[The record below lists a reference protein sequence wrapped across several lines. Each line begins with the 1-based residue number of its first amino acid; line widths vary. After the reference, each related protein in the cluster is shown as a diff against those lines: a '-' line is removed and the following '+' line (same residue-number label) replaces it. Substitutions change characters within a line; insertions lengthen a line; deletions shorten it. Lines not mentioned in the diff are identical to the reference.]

1 MMLISNN
8 LGKKNYLL
16 PVKESQSLV
25 KNTDK
30 RIMGCICLDTGSLKS
45 QCSKKD
51 TFYENK
57 EGIECGHSNNDE
69 SLNEHTKN
77 CRVG

>member
-1 MMLISNN
+1 MLISNN

-16 PVKESQSLV
+16 PVKESHSLV
-25 KNTDK
+25 KNTGK
-30 RIMGCICLDTGSLKS
+30 REMGCTCRDTGSLKS

-51 TFYENK
+51 TFYEDTG
-57 EGIECGHSNNDE
+57 GIECGHSYNDE